1 MRTGHIFLIAVVFT
15 LGACTASSSTTGNDR
30 KEAKKEQ
37 AAADFEKTA
46 MLIDSGDYQFTI
58 RSASPSGGKTVQIT
72 SLYTLVAKDGKIA
85 AYLPYYGRAYS
96 GGYGDNGAI
105 EFNGEPESLE
115 ITKNQDKNKI
125 RVEFSIR
132 SERDLYEVHLETAAS
147 GYGNLVISSDK
158 RQTISYNGLL
168 SEITD

>member
-1 MRTGHIFLIAVVFT
+1 MRTGHIFLIAALFT
-15 LGACTASSSTTGNDR
+15 LGACSASSTTTGNDR

-37 AAADFEKTA
+37 AAANFENSA
-46 MLIDSGDYQFTI
+46 NLIDNGEYQFTI

-72 SLYTLVAKDGKIA
+72 SLYTLTAKNGKVE
-85 AYLPYYGRAYS
+85 AYLPYFGRAYS

-105 EFNGEPESLE
+105 EFNGEPENLK

-125 RVEFSIR
+125 RVEFSIK
-132 SERDLYEVHLETAAS
+132 SEKDLYKVHLETAGS